1 MAANVTLTAGWLI
14 EFLYKLGFGRIS
26 SVLSEKIQKMATV
39 EELQKKVK
47 ELEAKLAA
55 TKENDGPVRQKIEV
69 MSSEVVDSNPYR
81 YLGILYY

>member
-1 MAANVTLTAGWLI
+1 MDSENLT
-14 EFLYKLGFGRIS
+14 YFG
-26 SVLSEKIQKMATV
+26 EKSTKMSTV

-55 TKENDGPVRQKIEV
+55 AQGNVGPARQKIEV

-81 YLGILYY
+81 YFTFISICLSQD